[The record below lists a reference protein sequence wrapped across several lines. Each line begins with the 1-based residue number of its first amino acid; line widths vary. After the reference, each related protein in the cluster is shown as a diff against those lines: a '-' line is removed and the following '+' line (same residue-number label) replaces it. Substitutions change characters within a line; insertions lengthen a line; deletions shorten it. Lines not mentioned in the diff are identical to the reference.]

1 MERLVTEQDPANE
14 KEEIGARVRRLRQ
27 ERKFAQD
34 RLALA
39 AHVDQSGLSKFER
52 GNRGLGE
59 VPLRRIA
66 EALGISYEALIA
78 GTNFE

>member
-1 MERLVTEQDPANE
+1 MTEPRSLDG

-39 AHVDQSGLSKFER
+39 AHLDQSGLSKFER

-66 EALGISYEALIA
+66 EVFGLTFEELIA
-78 GTNFE
+78 GTSFEDR